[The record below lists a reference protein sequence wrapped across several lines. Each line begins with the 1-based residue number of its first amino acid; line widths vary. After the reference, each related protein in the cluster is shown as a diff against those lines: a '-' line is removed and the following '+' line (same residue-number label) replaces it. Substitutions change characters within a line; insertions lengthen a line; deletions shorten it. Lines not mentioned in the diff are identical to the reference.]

1 MEYRNKLYVTNVILA
16 IGGEVDMKK
25 FFGIAV
31 LLYALLAVGSGL
43 SLNPIQWSDLLGD
56 DGPQAGDVGDIQ
68 PGVDTREWHAV
79 ATFESDNQTNQRTT
93 TSPFYIE
100 GDEFRI
106 GYVILTE
113 PPEGIG
119 SEYSST
125 FDLVVKKVADEEN
138 TVAGRCE
145 EGSRPQIVG
154 SLPVEAGSGYYYLSI
169 WSVNCSEWEVMVES
183 LH

>member
-1 MEYRNKLYVTNVILA
+1 
-16 IGGEVDMKK
+16 MKK

-43 SLNPIQWSDLLGD
+43 SLNPIQWSDLLGN
-56 DGPQAGDVGDIQ
+56 DGSPAGDVGDIQ
-68 PGVDTREWHAV
+68 PGVDTRQWHAV

-100 GDEFRI
+100 GDVFRI
-106 GYVILTE
+106 SYVILTK
-113 PPEGIG
+113 PSEGTNT
-119 SEYSST
+119 EYSST
-125 FDLVVKKVADEEN
+125 FDLVVKKVADEDN

-145 EGSRPQIVG
+145 EDNRPQVVG
-154 SLPVEAGSGYYYLSI
+154 SLEVEATKGYYYLSI
-169 WSVNCSEWEVMVES
+169 WSVNCSQWDIMVES